1 MNRFGQCL
9 AGLGLV
15 VLAAGSALHADTIT
29 PSNLTFAISGY
40 SAPVGENVNCAFFS
54 CPTVTSSGPSILP
67 SLFDPGTGN
76 AAGAV
81 NLSNGGG
88 TYVLSGGLNADGTSA
103 NFNADGT
110 VTGTLVFPIP
120 IAYNFTVTTD
130 QPWAFGCLKCP
141 VGVQNDPSVDW
152 DFQFEVTDADGNQY
166 FTSVN
171 GFTPDGTVIF
181 DPFAPIITSTVTST
195 PGASLSPPC
204 FTYNPPP
211 GGPPCPTSVPLL
223 AGSTWS
229 STLSFTLAS
238 NTQSLPGPTGLEI
251 SDPFALNTLTAPGEV
266 TPTPEPASLW
276 LFGVGTFALLGLA
289 IRRRALIA
297 GPPR

>member
-1 MNRFGQCL
+1 M
-9 AGLGLV
+9 
-15 VLAAGSALHADTIT
+15 
-29 PSNLTFAISGY
+29 
-40 SAPVGENVNCAFFS
+40 NCAFVN
-54 CPTVTSSGPSILP
+54 CPTVTQSGPAILP

-88 TYVLSGGLNADGTSA
+88 TYELSGGLNADDTSA
-103 NFNADGT
+103 NFNANGT

-130 QPWAFGCLKCP
+130 QPWALGCYKCP
-141 VGVQNDPSVDW
+141 VDVQNDPYVDW
-152 DFQFEVTDADGNQY
+152 DLQFSFTDADGNQY
-166 FTSVN
+166 FAQVSDS
-171 GFTPDGTVIF
+171 TPGENVIF
-181 DPFAPIITSTVTST
+181 NPFAKTVTSTVTST
-195 PGASLSPPC
+195 LGASLSPSC
-204 FTYNPPP
+204 FTYNPPD
-211 GGPPCPTSVPLL
+211 GPPCPTSVPLS

-229 STLSFTLAS
+229 SALSFTLAS
-238 NTQSLPGPTGLEI
+238 TPQSLPGSTTLEI
-251 SDPFALNTLTAPGEV
+251 SDPFALNALTAPGEV

-276 LFGVGTFALLGLA
+276 LFGAGTFALLGLA